1 MKKINISL
9 KILSI
14 LLFSIPILAL
24 ANPIPDNCKIWLLP
38 QGV

>member
-14 LLFSIPILAL
+14 PTLAL
-24 ANPIPDNCKIWLLP
+24 ANPIPDNGKIWLLP